1 MSKSLN
7 LTLGTALVSVLLSA
21 PAFAEKLGLGRVAMP
36 EEVAAWDMDVRP
48 DGQGLPVGSGDVLT
62 GEETFSAN
70 CAVCHG
76 EFAEGVDNWPKLAG
90 GAGTL
95 DQADPLKTVGSFWP
109 HLSTTFDYV
118 NRSMPYGN
126 AGTLTPDDV
135 YAITAYI
142 LYSNDLVDEDFVLSN
157 ENFAEVVLP
166 NAGNFIVDDRKDTE
180 YTKFSAAPC
189 MENCKDTVEVTMRAA
204 VLDVTPNVEE
214 TLAPVVEVKQIA
226 EAPAAAPEV
235 VVPATAEAAPAAE
248 APAVEAAAVEAP
260 SAMAAADPTL
270 ISAGEKVFKQCAA
283 CHKIG
288 DNAKNSTGPILNG
301 IIGRAAATVEG
312 FKYSKPMKTAGEDGL
327 VWDAV
332 SLDQYLTDPKAMI
345 PRGKMSFG
353 GLKKAEDRTAVIAYL
368 STIGG

>member
-21 PAFAEKLGLGRVAMP
+21 PAFAEKLGLGRVALP
-36 EEVAAWDMDVRP
+36 EEIAAWDEDVRP

-62 GEETFSAN
+62 GEEVFSAN

-95 DQADPLKTVGSFWP
+95 DHDDPLKTVGSFWP

-126 AGTLTPDDV
+126 AGTLSADDV

-157 ENFAEVVLP
+157 ENFAEVVMP
-166 NAGNFIVDDRKDTE
+166 NADNFIVDDRKDSE
-180 YTKFSAAPC
+180 YALFSATPC
-189 MENCKDTVEVTMRAA
+189 MENCKETVEITMRAA

-235 VVPATAEAAPAAE
+235 VVQATAEAP
-248 APAVEAAAVEAP
+248 PAVEAAPVA
-260 SAMAAADPTL
+260 AAADPAL

-288 DNAKNSTGPILNG
+288 DNAKNSTGPIMTG
-301 IIGRAAATVEG
+301 IIGRTAGTVDG
-312 FKYSKPMKTAGEDGL
+312 YKYSKPMKTAGEDGL
-327 VWDAV
+327 VWDAAT
-332 SLDQYLTDPKAMI
+332 LDAYLADPKGYI
-345 PRGKMSFG
+345 PRGKMSFA
-353 GLKKAEDRTAVIAYL
+353 GLKKAEDRAAVIAYL
-368 STIGG
+368 STFGG